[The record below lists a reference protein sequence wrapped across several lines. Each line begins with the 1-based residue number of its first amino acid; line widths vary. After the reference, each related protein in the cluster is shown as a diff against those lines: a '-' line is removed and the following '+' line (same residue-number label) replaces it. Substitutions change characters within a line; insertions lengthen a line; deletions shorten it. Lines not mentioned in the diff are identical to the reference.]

1 MGRYSHTTDTVTE
14 IALELASTMP
24 YRRSAE
30 VLRKTSAIDL
40 AHQTIWRLVGKA
52 ADPYLEKAEQEIKWF
67 LETGEI
73 PEGEGK
79 RAARLLVEADGV
91 MLSLQREKESKTEV
105 KVGIAYEGWEKVGIK
120 TGIRRSTRQ
129 LMPLLAIENPS
140 GQA

>member
-40 AHQTIWRLVGKA
+40 PHQTIWRLLARV
-52 ADPYLEKAEQEIKWF
+52 ADDYLEKADQELSWF

-73 PEGEGK
+73 PKGEHK
-79 RAARLLVEADGV
+79 KIARLLVETAGV
-91 MLSLQREKESKTEV
+91 ILSLQREKDKKAEV
-105 KVGIAYEGWEKVGIK
+105 KLGIAYEGWARVGK
-120 TGIRRSTRQ
+120 DRYRNGKQDS
-129 LMPLLAIENPS
+129 LC
-140 GQA
+140 